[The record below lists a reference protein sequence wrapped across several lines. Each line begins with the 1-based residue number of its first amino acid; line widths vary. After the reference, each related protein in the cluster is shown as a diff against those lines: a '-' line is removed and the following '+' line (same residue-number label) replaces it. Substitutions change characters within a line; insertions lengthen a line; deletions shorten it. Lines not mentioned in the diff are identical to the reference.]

1 MCVHRETPVEQ
12 NTVDDEE
19 QNSSSNK
26 MKGKIKHIQLSLSS
40 SHSFLLSHDCF
51 LCPPAKLN
59 QKTKQQQMTSDPKP
73 PSCPPTSLSPEEL
86 EKEQE
91 KVITDPLTSYSSS
104 SIEVL
109 PVTDYCPVTSETKSY
124 NFRFNQ
130 SGESINFSQDSNVL
144 FPSLFLCRF
153 HSQNVQR
160 FSLNEQELHSEPA
173 DGATDLIDQETSH
186 MMV

>member
-1 MCVHRETPVEQ
+1 MCVCRETPVKQ

-19 QNSSSNK
+19 QNSSANK
-26 MKGKIKHIQLSLSS
+26 MKGKIKRIQLSLSS
-40 SHSFLLSHDCF
+40 SHSFLLSHDCV

-59 QKTKQQQMTSDPKP
+59 QKTKQQPMTSETKP

-109 PVTDYCPVTSETKSY
+109 PVTDYCPVTSET
-124 NFRFNQ
+124 
-130 SGESINFSQDSNVL
+130 
-144 FPSLFLCRF
+144 SLIT
-153 HSQNVQR
+153 
-160 FSLNEQELHSEPA
+160 FSLINL
-173 DGATDLIDQETSH
+173 GNRETFLRTQTFCFHLYFFVGFTLRTFSGL
-186 MMV
+186 V